1 MSTADVIRRFIAREI
16 LQDRDER
23 TLGDDF
29 PLLDEHVLDSMD
41 IQRLVGFL
49 EGQFG
54 IRVGDDQL
62 LPDNF
67 ATIVA
72 MATMVEALRATPT

>member
-1 MSTADVIRRFIAREI
+1 MSVANVIRSFIAREI

-23 TLGDDF
+23 TLTDAF
-29 PLLDEHVLDSMD
+29 PLIDEHVLDSMD

-49 EGQFG
+49 ETEFG
-54 IRVGDDQL
+54 IRVTDDQL

-67 ATIVA
+67 ATIAA
-72 MATMVEALRATPT
+72 MAAMVEALRAART